1 MYYEIAIKVKRMT
14 DKGTE
19 KEVTERY
26 ITGCNLFS
34 EAEAKGL
41 HLLAEDNLEGDVIAI
56 RRSNVREIVN
66 ESEDKEFFFRAT
78 IVDIFIDDNEKEKE
92 MKYNVLVKA
101 DNLAEATSKA
111 NEYMRQGLQDMR
123 LDGVVKTKILD
134 VLE

>member
-26 ITGCNLFS
+26 ITDSNLFS

-92 MKYNVLVKA
+92 LKYNVLVKA

-134 VLE
+134 VI

>member
-1 MYYEIAIKVKRMT
+1 MYYEITVKVRRT
-14 DKGTE
+14 TGKGTE

-26 ITGCNLFS
+26 ITDCNLFS
-34 EAEAKGL
+34 EAEAEGL

-66 ESEDKEFFFRAT
+66 GSEDEEFFFRAT
-78 IVDIFIDDNEKEKE
+78 IADVFVDDNGKEKE
-92 MKYNVLVKA
+92 LKYNVLVKA
-101 DNLAEATSKA
+101 GDLAEATSKA

-134 VLE
+134 VI

>member
-1 MYYEIAIKVKRMT
+1 MYYEITMKIKRMT
-14 DKGTE
+14 DKGVE
-19 KEVTERY
+19 KEMTERY
-26 ITGCNLFS
+26 ITDCALFG

-41 HLLAEDNLEGDVIAI
+41 HLLADYSLEGDVVAI

-92 MKYNVLVKA
+92 LKYNVLVKA
-101 DNLAEATSKA
+101 DNLAEATSKTK
-111 NEYMRQGLQDMR
+111 EFLRQGYGDLSF
-123 LDGVVKTKILD
+123 DGVVKTKILD